1 MKRYKLMVS
10 WIGNE
15 VTRERLVAERYETRT
30 EMGVSHKVEGFMSGD
45 PQGEWVKREDVEGIE
60 KLGFG
65 RVHCALCGSD
75 LSKGNHSS
83 TCELNGC
90 NCDEMFI
97 NHAYNW
103 ICPAH
108 GYKKR

>member
-1 MKRYKLMVS
+1 MKRYRKLTTTIPI
-10 WIGNE
+10 WPGGEI
-15 VTRERLVAERYETRT
+15 
-30 EMGVSHKVEGFMSGD
+30 KVESEMVEH
-45 PQGEWVKREDVEGIE
+45 PHGEWVKRRDVEEIE

-65 RVHCALCGSD
+65 RVHCALCGAD
-75 LSKGNHSS
+75 LSKGNHKP
-83 TCELNGC
+83 TCELNKGAVEEKELKC
-90 NCDEMFI
+90 NCDEMVI